1 MAGRALRGL
10 TALLTG
16 IALVLLGAAPASAHS
31 GLNATIPAD
40 GAEVDAS
47 PAEVVLEFD
56 EPVSTR
62 LSRVQVTGPAGD
74 TWQTGAPEVSG
85 STVRQPL
92 ASLGPAGTYQVA
104 YRVVSADGHPVSGTS
119 SFTLTA
125 AGTGTAPQQA
135 AAGQDAGQDGGG
147 LPVLPLAGG
156 ALLVIA
162 GAVLVLRRR
171 NAPAA

>member
-1 MAGRALRGL
+1 VRSGRRVL
-10 TALLTG
+10 TALLAG
-16 IALVLLGAAPASAHS
+16 LALVLLGAGPASAHS
-31 GLNATIPAD
+31 GLSSTLPGD
-40 GAEVDAS
+40 GAQVEAS

-62 LSRVQVTGPAGD
+62 LSRVQVTGPGGD
-74 TWQTGAPEVSG
+74 TWQTGAPDVSG

-92 ASLGPAGTYQVA
+92 AALGPAGTYEVA

-125 AGTGTAPQQA
+125 AGTGTAPQQET
-135 AAGQDAGQDGGG
+135 AGDGGG
-147 LPVLPLAGG
+147 GSLPVLPLAVA
-156 ALLVIA
+156 ALVAGA

-171 NAPAA
+171 QVPVA